1 MQKDDKRLKRK
12 VRNSYIISTVSI
24 AMVLFLLGAVSFLIL
39 NALKASDRLKE
50 SISVYVML
58 RDDTTDEQ
66 LKTIEREIKSREEV
80 KKTEFISKEQAAE
93 DFKQYIGSDF
103 EEFLSGNPLPDCFEV
118 GLKAEGS
125 DKRTV
130 EEFEKYVAGLQG
142 VDEVV
147 YQKNII
153 EQIGTNLGKFN
164 FVTLLFGAALF
175 AISLILLNNT
185 LRMTI
190 VARRHLINTMKLV
203 GATRSFIKRP
213 FLASAAKHG
222 IYAGLIASAMFLAMV
237 AGLHEGLP
245 EINLTGGSLN
255 LYIVAGMI
263 AGGVIISVVF
273 TDLAVDKFIRM
284 PTGKMYMY

>member
-1 MQKDDKRLKRK
+1 MPKEDTRLQRK

-24 AMVLFLLGAVSFLIL
+24 AMVLFLLGAVSFLIINSL
-39 NALKASDRLKE
+39 RASDRLKE

-58 RDDTTDEQ
+58 RDDVTDEQ
-66 LKTIEREIKSREEV
+66 VQNLKTQISERPEV
-80 KKTEFISKEQAAE
+80 KNTSFISKTQAAE

-103 EEFLSGNPLPDCFEV
+103 EEFLSDNPLPDSFEV
-118 GLKAEGS
+118 GLKAESS
-125 DKRTV
+125 DKKAI
-130 EEFEKYVAGLQG
+130 EAFEKHVSQLQG

-164 FVTLLFGAALF
+164 LVTLLFGAALL

-222 IYAGLIASAMFLAMV
+222 VYAGMIASAMFMVMV

-245 EINLTGGSLN
+245 EINFEGGSLT
-255 LYIVAGMI
+255 LFIMAGMI
-263 AGGVIISVVF
+263 AGGVVISVVF
-273 TDLAVDKFIRM
+273 TDLAVDKFIKM

>member
-1 MQKDDKRLKRK
+1 MPKEDKRLQRK

-24 AMVLFLLGAVSFLIL
+24 AMVLFLLGAVSFLIINSL
-39 NALKASDRLKE
+39 RASDRLKE

-58 RDDTTDEQ
+58 RSDVTDEQ
-66 LKTIEREIKSREEV
+66 IQTLKTQISERPEV
-80 KKTEFISKEQAAE
+80 KKAAFISKTQAAE

-103 EEFLSGNPLPDCFEV
+103 EEFLSDNPLPDSFEV
-118 GLKAEGS
+118 GLKAESS
-125 DKRTV
+125 DKGAIQA
-130 EEFEKYVAGLQG
+130 FEKHVSQLQG

-164 FVTLLFGAALF
+164 LVTLLFGAALL

-222 IYAGLIASAMFLAMV
+222 VYAGMIASAMFMVMV

-245 EINLTGGSLN
+245 EINFEGGSLT
-255 LYIVAGMI
+255 LFIMAGMI
-263 AGGVIISVVF
+263 AGGVVISVVF
-273 TDLAVDKFIRM
+273 SDLAVDKFIKM

>member
-1 MQKDDKRLKRK
+1 MQKEDKRLKRK

-24 AMVLFLLGAVSFLIL
+24 AMVLFLLGAVSFLIF
-39 NALKASDRLKE
+39 NALRAGDRLKE

-58 RDDTTDEQ
+58 EGEVGDQQRQ
-66 LKTIEREIKSREEV
+66 ALQKEITARQEV
-80 KKTEFISKEQAAE
+80 KKAVFISKEQAAE
-93 DFKQYIGSDF
+93 DFKKYIGSDF
-103 EEFLSGNPLPDCFEV
+103 EEFLSGNPLPDSFEV

-125 DKRTV
+125 DKKTI
-130 EEFEKYVAGLQG
+130 EEFEKYVSALDG

-164 FVTLLFGAALF
+164 LVTLLFGAALL

-213 FLASAAKHG
+213 FIASAAKHG

-245 EINLTGGSLN
+245 EINLTGGSLT
-255 LYIVAGMI
+255 LCIMGGMI
-263 AGGVIISVVF
+263 AGGVIISVIF